1 MNPGLGS
8 VVRRGV
14 LVSTDMVPRTFL
26 GEEYKVG
33 APAWLATAVSEFG
46 AACHAKLAGPGDRE
60 AAIRAPL
67 EGLLRTVG
75 THLRVPAEFYDEV
88 RDSARQVRPD
98 YGVAVKGAIT
108 GYIEVK
114 APDKPIDP
122 ATFRGHDL
130 RQWERQK
137 DLPNL
142 LYTNGTEWRLY
153 RDGQPHGEPIVFTG
167 GRLDDAGESLTTPP
181 EFERLITDFLNW
193 KPAPITSVGA
203 LVRAIAPLTRL
214 LRGEVVD
221 QLADER
227 QAIAAGAEEY
237 TQPFTGLARDWR
249 NLLFPQAD
257 DKTFADG
264 YAQAVAFALLLARTE
279 GIRVD
284 GVSLHEVGRKL
295 STQHSLMG
303 RALQL
308 LTDDVAAD
316 FKVTLDLLVRIIG
329 AVDWPRVRKGKRD
342 TYLHLYEHFLEQYD
356 NELRKQSGTY
366 YTPREVV
373 DHMVR
378 LTEEA
383 LVTRL
388 GKAKGFRDDAVVTV
402 DPAMGTGTY
411 LLTILERAAEQA
423 AAHDGPGAVPGA
435 LAEVAK
441 RLVGFELQMGPYA
454 VAELRTADLL
464 NLHGATKSGALNLYV
479 TNTLDDPHAGDAE
492 LGHNLVQIAQSR
504 RRANKVKA
512 STPVT
517 VVIGNPPY
525 KELAA
530 GEGSWVE
537 SGSAGDG
544 KKARGILED
553 FFDAGASR
561 FKAKLKN
568 LYVYFWRWAT
578 WKVWE
583 STPQASDG
591 DAGVVCFIS
600 TAGYLTGPGFTGMR
614 RYLRKHASEGWI
626 IDLTPEGHQP
636 DVPTRIFPGVRQ
648 PLAIGLFVRRP
659 GTDPETPATI
669 HYRQVS
675 GRQADKFDALAGI
688 TLDDDTWQVSR
699 TDWTSPFTAAAEGEW
714 DDYPAL
720 SDLMPWY
727 SPGVF
732 PTRTWVY
739 APARSILKERWAA
752 LVSAPAGEKPTLFK
766 EGSEPRLYK
775 SFDALPGIAPS
786 RKLPPLANETSTTP
800 PEPVRVGF
808 RSFDRQWIIPDARAI
823 HRARTDL
830 WAARQD
836 GQIFTVE
843 QHIEPIKGGPGLV
856 FTALVPDTH
865 HFNNRG
871 GRALPL
877 LHPDGTPNF
886 APGLAQALGQKI
898 GQAVTP
904 GDVVAYVAGVVAH
917 PAYTT
922 GFADQLTTPGIR
934 VPITADSGL
943 WAEAVEVG
951 RLVLW
956 LHTFGETNEGADR
969 PKGDVRFAADDP
981 RQPRYL
987 APVSA
992 MPTTMTYDA
1001 ARAILRVG
1009 DGEFGPVI
1017 PAVWAYE
1024 VGGKNVLKS
1033 WFNYRKAEPGGKKT
1047 SPLDKVHTTT
1057 WPTEWSTDLIDVLSV
1072 LTRVVNLEP
1081 AQADLLERI
1090 LAGPLLARENLTAA
1104 GVRWPVTPADRKPRK
1119 KVMGGEGTLQLDGL

>member
-1 MNPGLGS
+1 VNPGLGS

-464 NLHGATKSGALNLYV
+464 NLHGATKSGAEPV
-479 TNTLDDPHAGDAE
+479 RHQHPRRSARR
-492 LGHNLVQIAQSR
+492 R
-504 RRANKVKA
+504 RRARTQSGPDRAV
-512 STPVT
+512 TPP
-517 VVIGNPPY
+517 GEQGQGQHARHRRHRQPSLQGARRRRR
-525 KELAA
+525 EL
-530 GEGSWVE
+530 G
-537 SGSAGDG
+537 
-544 KKARGILED
+544 
-553 FFDAGASR
+553 
-561 FKAKLKN
+561 
-568 LYVYFWRWAT
+568 
-578 WKVWE
+578 
-583 STPQASDG
+583 
-591 DAGVVCFIS
+591 
-600 TAGYLTGPGFTGMR
+600 
-614 RYLRKHASEGWI
+614 
-626 IDLTPEGHQP
+626 
-636 DVPTRIFPGVRQ
+636 GVRQ
-648 PLAIGLFVRRP
+648 RRRRQESPRHPRRLLRRRRESIQGEAEEPLRVLLAMGHVEGLGVHTPGERR
-659 GTDPETPATI
+659 
-669 HYRQVS
+669 RRR
-675 GRQADKFDALAGI
+675 GRL
-688 TLDDDTWQVSR
+688 LHLHCW
-699 TDWTSPFTAAAEGEW
+699 
-714 DDYPAL
+714 
-720 SDLMPWY
+720 
-727 SPGVF
+727 
-732 PTRTWVY
+732 
-739 APARSILKERWAA
+739 
-752 LVSAPAGEKPTLFK
+752 
-766 EGSEPRLYK
+766 
-775 SFDALPGIAPS
+775 LP
-786 RKLPPLANETSTTP
+786 
-800 PEPVRVGF
+800 
-808 RSFDRQWIIPDARAI
+808 
-823 HRARTDL
+823 HRARIHRH
-830 WAARQD
+830 AA
-836 GQIFTVE
+836 
-843 QHIEPIKGGPGLV
+843 L
-856 FTALVPDTH
+856 
-865 HFNNRG
+865 
-871 GRALPL
+871 
-877 LHPDGTPNF
+877 
-886 APGLAQALGQKI
+886 
-898 GQAVTP
+898 
-904 GDVVAYVAGVVAH
+904 
-917 PAYTT
+917 
-922 GFADQLTTPGIR
+922 
-934 VPITADSGL
+934 
-943 WAEAVEVG
+943 
-951 RLVLW
+951 
-956 LHTFGETNEGADR
+956 
-969 PKGDVRFAADDP
+969 
-981 RQPRYL
+981 
-987 APVSA
+987 
-992 MPTTMTYDA
+992 
-1001 ARAILRVG
+1001 
-1009 DGEFGPVI
+1009 
-1017 PAVWAYE
+1017 
-1024 VGGKNVLKS
+1024 
-1033 WFNYRKAEPGGKKT
+1033 
-1047 SPLDKVHTTT
+1047 
-1057 WPTEWSTDLIDVLSV
+1057 
-1072 LTRVVNLEP
+1072 P
-1081 AQADLLERI
+1081 AQACFR
-1090 LAGPLLARENLTAA
+1090 R
-1104 GVRWPVTPADRKPRK
+1104 
-1119 KVMGGEGTLQLDGL
+1119 LDHRPDS